1 MILIIRGH
9 IRNTFDTKDFYNLIK
24 NIYYDYPDLK
34 IYIHTWNIL
43 SNGISW
49 RNVDKNTDIV
59 TEEYIYDYFNDLNH
73 LIKHIIIDDDTK
85 INLIGNLEGK
95 ISNCKMPIIGWKNYW
110 YGKYKIIEYINNLN
124 IDFKETIINLRFD
137 ILNNSYSL
145 DSEIIIN
152 FINNNNVKEF
162 EKNIFIYNFEKCG
175 LDNLYLGNI
184 YTMYK
189 LIFYF
194 NYELDN
200 ILLNK
205 INKTNNPEYIVYR
218 MNNILFN

>member
-24 NIYYDYPDLK
+24 NIYHNYPDLK
-34 IYIHTWNIL
+34 IFIHTWNII

-49 RNVDKNTDIV
+49 RDISTNIYIV

-95 ISNCKMPIIGWKNYW
+95 ISNCNMPIIGWKNYW

-124 IDFKETIINLRFD
+124 IDIKETIINSRFD
-137 ILNNSYSL
+137 ILNNSNSL
-145 DSEIIIN
+145 KHEIIIN
-152 FINNNNVKEF
+152 FINNNDTEF
-162 EKNIFIYNFEKCG
+162 NKNIFIYNCEKYG

-184 YTMYK
+184 NTMYK
-189 LIFYF
+189 LIYHLH
-194 NYELDN
+194 YKLDN

-205 INKTNNPEYIVYR
+205 INETEHQEYIVYR
-218 MNNILFN
+218 LNNILFN